1 VPGAAGPPG
10 GPAPAVAADGG
21 VVLDDAGVDP
31 AYDDAGPLVAASEA
45 PLETD
50 PSLPS
55 LEGATR
61 ADGAPAEPD
70 PEDASMRAAIER
82 IDARWPWLLPSVP
95 LLLALAAG
103 LALMRGRTRRD
114 TKLDDSA
121 DLSRLLQ
128 GVLQQPGAF
137 GHMSALF
144 HRPLVPL
151 LGGGAISLQ
160 RARELA
166 SRGRL
171 YASDVRAP
179 LANRAARAGAA
190 VLDVHAAEGRTVADA
205 LGAVDLDRW
214 DGRLAESWTT
224 PLIDAVN
231 QALQRTGE
239 PWSVRLVPQVTGG
252 VATIDLA
259 PLRARVPGFRGSRAV
274 IADAG
279 ATWLLEAEAQFAE
292 APRAAVFAVLDEL
305 AERLDLP
312 EERRAPLLA
321 GGARAAL
328 LEALRG

>member
-1 VPGAAGPPG
+1 
-10 GPAPAVAADGG
+10 
-21 VVLDDAGVDP
+21 
-31 AYDDAGPLVAASEA
+31 
-45 PLETD
+45 
-50 PSLPS
+50 
-55 LEGATR
+55 
-61 ADGAPAEPD
+61 
-70 PEDASMRAAIER
+70 M
-82 IDARWPWLLPSVP
+82 
-95 LLLALAAG
+95 LAMLAMV
-103 LALMRGRTRRD
+103 ALMRGRTRRD

-151 LGGGAISLQ
+151 VGGRAISLQ

-171 YASDVRAP
+171 YSSNIRAS
-179 LANRAARAGAA
+179 LAGRAARAGAA
-190 VLDVHAAEGRTVADA
+190 VLDVHAPEGRTVADA

-214 DGRLAESWTT
+214 DGRLGTSWSS

-231 QALQRTGE
+231 RALAHTGE
-239 PWSVRLVPQVTGG
+239 PWSVRLSQQVTGG
-252 VATIDLA
+252 VASIDLA
-259 PLRARVPGFRGSRAV
+259 PLRTKVAGFRGSRAV
-274 IADAG
+274 IADAK
-279 ATWLLEAEAQFAE
+279 ATWMLEAEALFAT

-312 EERRAPLLA
+312 EDRRAPLLA

-328 LEALRG
+328 LEAFRG